1 MARTSTPRPLAKHV
15 LWLAALICLLIL
27 SLYKFLTTLDA
38 EPSPG
43 PFFLITTCVLLLTCV
58 RATVRV
64 ALILRERAR
73 T

>member
-1 MARTSTPRPLAKHV
+1 MAPTSTPRPLAKHV

-43 PFFLITTCVLLLTCV
+43 PFFLITTCALFLTCI

>member
-1 MARTSTPRPLAKHV
+1 MARSPTPRPLAKPV
-15 LWLAALICLLIL
+15 LWLVALICLLIL
-27 SLYKFLTTLDA
+27 SLYKCLTTLDA

-43 PFFLITTCVLLLTCV
+43 PFFLITTCVLFLTCI

-64 ALILRERAR
+64 VLILRERAR

>member
-1 MARTSTPRPLAKHV
+1 MARSSIPRPLAKHV
-15 LWLAALICLLIL
+15 LWLVALICLLIL

-43 PFFLITTCVLLLTCV
+43 AFFLITTCVLFLTCV
-58 RATVRV
+58 RATLRV
-64 ALILRERAR
+64 ALILRERAS